1 MKYLNDIKNKIKF
14 EDKIQ
19 KYLYE
24 RLDKSLTLITDIFEM
39 PIEIQDKIHFYR
51 DSPMGINIK
60 CFNYLTNNTNFDT
73 YISSEKEFKTCI
85 NIINKFK
92 MLPGTCSETITY
104 IQENKCL
111 VIGFTKESQII
122 HYITIKNNDY
132 IEFNQISLASFIKNF
147 ENKTF
152 LNMKKYKDKLNKFLK
167 LTTLIDQY
175 F

>member
-51 DSPMGINIK
+51 DSSMGI
-60 CFNYLTNNTNFDT
+60 NTNFDT
-73 YISSEKEFKTCI
+73 YISSEKEFKACI

-92 MLPGTCSETITY
+92 ILPGTCSEAITY

-111 VIGFTKESQII
+111 VIGFTKESQVI

-132 IEFNQISLASFIKNF
+132 IEFNQISLASFVKNF

-167 LTTLIDQY
+167 LQTLVDQY